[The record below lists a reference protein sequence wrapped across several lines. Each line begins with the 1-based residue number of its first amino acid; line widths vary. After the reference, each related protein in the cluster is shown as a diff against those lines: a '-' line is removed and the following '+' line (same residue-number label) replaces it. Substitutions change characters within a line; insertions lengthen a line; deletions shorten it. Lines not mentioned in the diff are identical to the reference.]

1 VNNQKLVLVSILIV
15 INAGLLAINPS
26 IVEKAE
32 AVICQSGQFEGFF
45 VKSAQFCNLV
55 IPEGPPGPPGPGINS
70 SNFYYVLG
78 SIATIQSTFP
88 TAVSRAT
95 CDDGDIAISGEFT
108 ISPPTSTPPGSYD
121 IRNEGGSVALSQ
133 TWELLVAGPVGTIFQ
148 TNAICFDSPPLRP

>member
-15 INAGLLAINPS
+15 VTSGLVAINPS
-26 IVEKAE
+26 IVENAE

-55 IPEGPPGPPGPGINS
+55 IPEGPPGPQGPGINS
-70 SNFYYVLG
+70 SNFYYVIG

-95 CDDGDIAISGEFT
+95 CDDGDIGISGEFT

-121 IRNEGGSVALSQ
+121 IRNAGGSVALSQ
-133 TWELLVAGPVGTIFQ
+133 TWELLLAGPVGTIFQ
-148 TNAICFDSPPLRP
+148 TNAICLILHR

>member
-1 VNNQKLVLVSILIV
+1 MNNQKLVLVSILIV
-15 INAGLLAINPS
+15 VTSGLVAINPS
-26 IVEKAE
+26 IVENAE

-55 IPEGPPGPPGPGINS
+55 IPEGPPGPGINS
-70 SNFYYVLG
+70 SNFYYVIG

-95 CDDGDIAISGEFT
+95 CDDGEIGISGEFT

-121 IRNEGGSVALSQ
+121 IRNAGGSVALSQ
-133 TWELLVAGPVGTIFQ
+133 TWELLLAGPVGTIFQ
-148 TNAICFDSPPLRP
+148 TNAICLILHR